1 MFDRVLNIPV
11 MQNNIFVFI
20 LQPGIYTVSPQYL
33 ETFDSI
39 DKINK
44 TLSWFLQ
51 IVTIRLS
58 TFIYL
63 LILLS
68 WQIFLPLEF
77 VVNAG
82 KSKSKCMHTYVPR
95 GQNKQFTVPGTW
107 TSPVAGFFQCIET
120 ACSFSRTI
128 NSFDSYSFFND
139 MYFLI
144 N

>member
-58 TFIYL
+58 TFVYL

-82 KSKSKCMHTYVPR
+82 KK
-95 GQNKQFTVPGTW
+95 NFLKQVHAYICTTW
-107 TSPVAGFFQCIET
+107 SE
-120 ACSFSRTI
+120 
-128 NSFDSYSFFND
+128 
-139 MYFLI
+139 
-144 N
+144 

>member
-1 MFDRVLNIPV
+1 

-20 LQPGIYTVSPQYL
+20 LQPGIYTGSPQYL

-58 TFIYL
+58 TFVYL

-82 KSKSKCMHTYVPR
+82 KKIFL
-95 GQNKQFTVPGTW
+95 KQVHAYICTTW
-107 TSPVAGFFQCIET
+107 SE
-120 ACSFSRTI
+120 
-128 NSFDSYSFFND
+128 
-139 MYFLI
+139 
-144 N
+144 